1 MDDTFAF
8 VANEEDKASEVDA
21 GLVDDVEEDAL
32 AKSGDPSDIDAGLD
46 EDTFLLSNTVDLSNL
61 SDLVNSAD
69 LGNSAEFKDVV
80 VGVV

>member
-8 VANEEDKASEVDA
+8 VANEEDKASEVNA
-21 GLVDDVEEDAL
+21 GLVDNVEEDAL
-32 AKSGDPSDIDAGLD
+32 VKSGDPSEIDAGLD
-46 EDTFLLSNTVDLSNL
+46 EDAFLLSNTVDLGNL